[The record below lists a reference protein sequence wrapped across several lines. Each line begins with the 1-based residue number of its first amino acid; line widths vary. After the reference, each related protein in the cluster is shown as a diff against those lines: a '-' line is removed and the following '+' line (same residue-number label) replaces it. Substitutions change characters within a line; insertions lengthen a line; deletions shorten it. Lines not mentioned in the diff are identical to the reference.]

1 MQTSKLTFKAT
12 LSLFG
17 VLLLL
22 MIGLAACGGSG
33 DNDDGETSESRF
45 DSVVEEEGEE
55 EFEFDDDGASFA
67 EEAPASGGN
76 SAAID
81 YVGNQVPFD
90 RLIIRTV
97 NITLTVE
104 SVSDGVVWIRDLAAR
119 KSGFVFSS
127 NTYVRDESEFAQIT
141 IRVPANELDSTVREL
156 REHQLVILVDSE
168 ESTSQD
174 VSQEYVDNESRLEA
188 LEETQRRF
196 LALLS
201 EADTVEDILRIENEL
216 TNIRSQIETITG
228 RQNYLDQMTS
238 FSTVTVTLHVEDADL
253 PDDDEDEGFFE
264 RVFGDAWDDASG
276 VIEGLLGGTITAGII
291 GLALLPFFFVLY
303 VIGRLIHRRLFG
315 TEAVHVAPEE
325 PQADVPSEQ
334 PEPST
339 D

>member
-1 MQTSKLTFKAT
+1 MRINKPT
-12 LSLFG
+12 LRTAFGLFG
-17 VLLLL
+17 VLVLLT
-22 MIGLAACGGSG
+22 IGLAACGGSG
-33 DNDDGETSESRF
+33 DDDADTSESR
-45 DSVVEEEGEE
+45 SGAAVEEQYSGGG
-55 EFEFDDDGASFA
+55 FESDDDGASF
-67 EEAPASGGN
+67 EEEPAAAGGNAPAF
-76 SAAID
+76 D

-104 SVSDGVVWIRDLAAR
+104 SVSDGAAWIRDLAAR

-156 REHQLVILVDSE
+156 REHQLVVQVDSE

-201 EADTVEDILRIENEL
+201 EAETVEEILRIENEL
-216 TNIRSQIETITG
+216 TNIRSQIETIKG

-238 FSTVTVTLHVEDADL
+238 LSTVTVTLHVEDAEIIEN
-253 PDDDEDEGFFE
+253 DDDEGFFA

-276 VIEGLLGGTITAGII
+276 VIEGLLAGTITAGII
-291 GLALLPFFFVLY
+291 GLALLPFLFVLY
-303 VIGRLIHRRLFG
+303 VVGRLIYRRAFG
-315 TEAVHVAPEE
+315 SELTGTAPKESVTETAE
-325 PQADVPSEQ
+325 EQ
-334 PEPST
+334 PAT
-339 D
+339 